1 MINLST
7 GAFYERSTTQ
17 IGSLRARAESLQK
30 QIGTGERLEKSSD
43 DPVAAARLRM
53 LDREERI
60 TRVDTRNSQAAEN
73 NLEFTDEALGQ
84 ISTIIS
90 RARELSLQA
99 ASATTSDEQRAS
111 IATELDGLRQNLL
124 GLANG
129 RNASGHSLF
138 GGQTVGSAYEVDPNT
153 GVATYVGTATLDSVE
168 IGEGQSITPGN
179 TGPQVFSF
187 EDANGNQTD
196 IFAELAALSAALRG
210 GGQAAADAGRDGLG
224 MLDMSF
230 EKVTTA
236 QTVLGSRLAWLEL
249 MTERRTDNLERIEDE
264 RSVMGG
270 ADLAVTMSR
279 LQEMMTVLE
288 ASQASFVRLAN
299 LNLFTMLR

>member
-30 QIGTGERLEKSSD
+30 QIGTGQRLEKSSD

-53 LDREERI
+53 LDREERM
-60 TRVDTRNSQAAEN
+60 TRVDTRNSEGAEN
-73 NLEFTDEALGQ
+73 NLRFTDEALSQAGTL
-84 ISTIIS
+84 IT
-90 RARELSLQA
+90 RARELALLA
-99 ASATTSDEQRAS
+99 ANATTNDEQRAS
-111 IATELDGLRQNLL
+111 IATELDGLRTTLL
-124 GLANG
+124 SLANG
-129 RNASGHSLF
+129 RNAAGHALF
-138 GGQTVGSAYEVDPNT
+138 GGQAIGNAYEIDSTT
-153 GVATYVGTATLDSVE
+153 GAATYVGTAELDPVE
-168 IGEGQSITPGN
+168 IGEDQTLTPGN
-179 TGPQVFSF
+179 TGPQVFAF
-187 EDANGNQTD
+187 DDGAGGQTD
-196 IFAELAALSAALRG
+196 IFAELSALAAAIRG
-210 GGQAAADAGRDGLG
+210 GGQAAADAARDGLS
-224 MLDMSF
+224 MLDTGF

-249 MTERRTDNLERIEDE
+249 MSERRVDNLERIEDE
-264 RSVMGG
+264 RSTVGG

>member
-30 QIGTGERLEKSSD
+30 QIGTGQRLEKSSD

-53 LDREERI
+53 LDREERM
-60 TRVDTRNSQAAEN
+60 TRVDTRNSEGAEN
-73 NLEFTDEALGQ
+73 NLRFTDEALSQAGTL
-84 ISTIIS
+84 IT
-90 RARELSLQA
+90 RARELVLLA
-99 ASATTSDEQRAS
+99 ANATTNDEQRAS
-111 IATELDGLRQNLL
+111 IATELDGLRTTLL
-124 GLANG
+124 SLANG
-129 RNASGHSLF
+129 RNAAGHALF
-138 GGQTVGSAYEVDPNT
+138 GGQAIGNAYEINATT
-153 GVATYVGTATLDSVE
+153 GAATYVGTAELDPVE
-168 IGEGQSITPGN
+168 IGEDQTLTPGN
-179 TGPQVFSF
+179 TGPQVFAF
-187 EDANGNQTD
+187 DDGAGGQTD
-196 IFAELAALSAALRG
+196 IFAELSALAAAIRG
-210 GGQAAADAGRDGLG
+210 GGQAAADAARDGLS
-224 MLDMSF
+224 MLDTGF

-249 MTERRTDNLERIEDE
+249 MSERRVDNLERIEDE
-264 RSVMGG
+264 RSTVGG

>member
-17 IGSLRARAESLQK
+17 ISSLRARAETLQK
-30 QIGTGERLEKSSD
+30 QIGTGERLTKSSD

-60 TRVDTRNSQAAEN
+60 SKVDTRNSQSAEN
-73 NLEFTDEALGQ
+73 NLQFTDEAFAQ
-84 ISTIIS
+84 IAVIIS

-99 ASATTSDEQRAS
+99 SSATTSDSQRAS
-111 IATELDGLRQNLL
+111 IATELDGLRENLL

-138 GGQTVGSAYEVDPNT
+138 GGQAIGNAYEVDATT
-153 GVATYVGTATLDSVE
+153 GVATYVGTATLDMVE
-168 IGEGQSITPGN
+168 IGEGQTIVPGN

-196 IFAELAALSAALRG
+196 IFAELSALATALRA
-210 GGQAAADAGRDGLG
+210 GGQAAADAGRDGLT
-224 MLDMSF
+224 MLDTSF
-230 EKVTTA
+230 DKVTTA

-249 MTERRTDNLERIEDE
+249 MTDRRTDNLERIEDE
-264 RSVMGG
+264 RSVMGE
-270 ADLAVTMSR
+270 ADIAVTMSR
-279 LQEMMTVLE
+279 LQEMLTVLE
-288 ASQASFVRLAN
+288 ASQSSFVRLAN
-299 LNLFTMLR
+299 LNLFSMLR

>member
-17 IGSLRARAESLQK
+17 IASLRARAEALQE
-30 QIGTGERLEKSSD
+30 QIGTGERLQTSSD

-60 TRVDTRNSQAAEN
+60 SEVDTRNSQSAEN
-73 NLEFTDEALGQ
+73 NLQFTDEALGQ
-84 ISTIIS
+84 MSTIIS

-99 ASATTSDEQRAS
+99 ANATTRDDQRAL
-111 IATELDGLRQNLL
+111 IAPALDGLRQNLL
-124 GLANG
+124 GIANG
-129 RNASGHSLF
+129 RNASGYSLF
-138 GGQTVGSAYEVDPNT
+138 GGQTIGNAYDVDPVT
-153 GVATYVGTATLDSVE
+153 GAATYVGTATLDAIE
-168 IGEGQSITPGN
+168 IGEDQSVTPGN

-196 IFAELAALSAALRG
+196 IFAELAALATALRG
-210 GGQAAADAGRDGLG
+210 GGQAAADAGRDGLT
-224 MLDMSF
+224 MLDTSF
-230 EKVTTA
+230 DKVTTA

-249 MTERRTDNLERIEDE
+249 MTERRTDNAERIETE

-279 LQEMMTVLE
+279 LQEMLTVLE
-288 ASQASFVRLAN
+288 ASQASFVRLSN
-299 LNLFTMLR
+299 LNLFSLLR

>member
-17 IGSLRARAESLQK
+17 ISSLRARAETLQK
-30 QIGTGERLEKSSD
+30 QIGTGERLTKSSD

-60 TRVDTRNSQAAEN
+60 SKVDTRNSQSAEN
-73 NLEFTDEALGQ
+73 NLQFTDEAFAQ
-84 ISTIIS
+84 IAVIIS

-99 ASATTSDEQRAS
+99 SSATTSDSQRAS
-111 IATELDGLRQNLL
+111 IATELDGLRENLL

-138 GGQTVGSAYEVDPNT
+138 GGQAIGNAYEVDATT

-168 IGEGQSITPGN
+168 IGEGQTIVPGN

-196 IFAELAALSAALRG
+196 IFAELSALATALRAG
-210 GGQAAADAGRDGLG
+210 GETAADAGRDGLT
-224 MLDMSF
+224 MLDASF
-230 EKVTTA
+230 DKVTTA

-249 MTERRTDNLERIEDE
+249 MTDRRTDNLERIEDE
-264 RSVMGG
+264 RSVMGE

-279 LQEMMTVLE
+279 LQEMLTVLE
-288 ASQASFVRLAN
+288 ASQSSFVRLAN
-299 LNLFTMLR
+299 LNLFSMLR

>member
-7 GAFYERSTTQ
+7 GAFYERSATQ
-17 IGSLRARAESLQK
+17 IGALRARAENLQK

-60 TRVDTRNSQAAEN
+60 SKVDTRNSEAAEN
-73 NLEFTDEALGQ
+73 NLKFTDQALSQ
-84 ISTIIS
+84 MTVMIS
-90 RARELSLQA
+90 RARELALHA
-99 ASATTSDEQRAS
+99 ANATTSDEQRAS
-111 IATELDGLRQNLL
+111 IATELDGLRENLL

-138 GGQTVGSAYEVDPNT
+138 GGQAVGNAYDVDPVT
-153 GVATYVGTATLDSVE
+153 GVATYAGTATLDEVE
-168 IGEGQSITPGN
+168 IGEGQTITPGN
-179 TGPQVFSF
+179 TGPQIFSL
-187 EDANGNQTD
+187 EAADGTQSD
-196 IFAELAALSAALRG
+196 IFAELAALSTALRG
-210 GGQAAADAGRDGLG
+210 GGQASADAAREGLST
-224 MLDMSF
+224 LDTSF

-236 QTVLGSRLAWLEL
+236 QTVLGSRMAWLEL
-249 MTERRTDNLERIEDE
+249 MTDRRTDNLERIADE

-270 ADLAVTMSR
+270 ADPAVTMTR

>member
-30 QIGTGERLEKSSD
+30 QIGTGQRLEKSSD

-53 LDREERI
+53 LDREERVSK
-60 TRVDTRNSQAAEN
+60 VDTRNSEQSEN
-73 NLEFTDEALGQ
+73 NLQFTDEALGQ
-84 ISTIIS
+84 ISVMIS
-90 RARELSLQA
+90 RARELALA
-99 ASATTSDEQRAS
+99 AANATTSDEQRAS
-111 IATELDGLRQNLL
+111 IATELDGLRESLL

-129 RNASGHSLF
+129 RNASGHALF
-138 GGQTVGSAYEVDPNT
+138 GGQAIGSAYDVDPVT
-153 GVATYVGTATLDSVE
+153 GAATYVGTATLDPVE
-168 IGEGQSITPGN
+168 IGEGQTITPGN
-179 TGPQVFSF
+179 TGPEVFAF
-187 EDANGNQTD
+187 ENAAGAQTD
-196 IFAELAALSAALRG
+196 IFAELAALATALRG
-210 GGQAAADAGRDGLG
+210 GGQAAADAARDGLT
-224 MLDMSF
+224 MLDTSF
-230 EKVTTA
+230 DKVTTA
-236 QTVLGSRLAWLEL
+236 QTVLGSRLAWLEI
-249 MTERRTDNLERIEDE
+249 MSERRVDNMERIEDE
-264 RSVMGG
+264 RSSVGG

>member
-7 GAFYERSTTQ
+7 GAFYERATTQ

-30 QIGTGERLEKSSD
+30 QIGTGQRLEKSSD

-53 LDREERI
+53 LDREERM
-60 TRVDTRNSQAAEN
+60 TRVDTRNSEGAEN
-73 NLEFTDEALGQ
+73 NLRFTDEALSQAGTL
-84 ISTIIS
+84 IT
-90 RARELSLQA
+90 RARELVLLA
-99 ASATTSDEQRAS
+99 ANATTNDEQRAS
-111 IATELDGLRQNLL
+111 IATELDGLRTTLL
-124 GLANG
+124 SLANG
-129 RNASGHSLF
+129 RNAAGHALF
-138 GGQTVGSAYEVDPNT
+138 GGQAIGNAYEINATT
-153 GVATYVGTATLDSVE
+153 GAATYVGTAELAPLE
-168 IGEGQSITPGN
+168 IGEDQTLTPGN
-179 TGPQVFSF
+179 TGPQVFAF
-187 EDANGNQTD
+187 DDGAGGQTD
-196 IFAELAALSAALRG
+196 IFAELSALAAALRG
-210 GGQAAADAGRDGLG
+210 GGQAAADAARDGLS
-224 MLDMSF
+224 MLDTGF

-249 MTERRTDNLERIEDE
+249 MSERRVDNLERIEDE
-264 RSVMGG
+264 RSTVGG

>member
-17 IGSLRARAESLQK
+17 IGSLRARPESLQK
-30 QIGTGERLEKSSD
+30 QIGTGQRLEKSSD

-53 LDREERI
+53 LDREERM
-60 TRVDTRNSQAAEN
+60 TRVDTRNSEGAEN
-73 NLEFTDEALGQ
+73 NLRFTDEALSQAGTL
-84 ISTIIS
+84 IT
-90 RARELSLQA
+90 RARELVLLA
-99 ASATTSDEQRAS
+99 ANATTNDEQRAS
-111 IATELDGLRQNLL
+111 IATELDGLRTTLL
-124 GLANG
+124 SLANG
-129 RNASGHSLF
+129 RNAAGHALF
-138 GGQTVGSAYEVDPNT
+138 GGQAISNAYEINATT
-153 GVATYVGTATLDSVE
+153 GAATYVGTAELDPVE
-168 IGEGQSITPGN
+168 IGEDQTLTPGN
-179 TGPQVFSF
+179 TGPQVFAF
-187 EDANGNQTD
+187 DDGAGGQTD
-196 IFAELAALSAALRG
+196 IFAELSALAAAIRG
-210 GGQAAADAGRDGLG
+210 GGQAAADAARDGLS
-224 MLDMSF
+224 MLDTGF

-249 MTERRTDNLERIEDE
+249 MSERRVDNLERIEDE
-264 RSVMGG
+264 RSTVGG

>member
-17 IGSLRARAESLQK
+17 IGTLRARAESLQK

-60 TRVDTRNSQAAEN
+60 TKVDTRNSDAAQN
-73 NLEFTDEALGQ
+73 NLQFADEALGQ
-84 ISTIIS
+84 VATMIS
-90 RARELSLQA
+90 RARELALQA
-99 ASATTSDEQRAS
+99 ANATTSDDQRAS
-111 IATELDGLRQNLL
+111 IATELDGLRESLL
-124 GLANG
+124 GIANG

-138 GGQTVGSAYEVDPNT
+138 GGQATGSAYSVDPAT
-153 GVATYVGTATLDSVE
+153 GVATYVGTAELDPIE
-168 IGEGQSITPGN
+168 IGEGQTIIPGN
-179 TGPQVFSF
+179 TGPQVFNFS
-187 EDANGNQTD
+187 DGSGGQTD
-196 IFAELAALSAALRG
+196 LFAELASLSAALRTG
-210 GGQAAADAGRDGLG
+210 GNVAADAARDGLTI
-224 MLDMSF
+224 LDNGF

-236 QTVLGSRLAWLEL
+236 QTVLGSRLAWLDV

-264 RSVMGG
+264 RSTVGG
-270 ADLAVTMSR
+270 ADIAVTMSR

-299 LNLFTMLR
+299 LNLFSMLR